1 MMHGLPLDLTAPS
14 FLCLVG
20 MVSSCLWAMGNY
32 CHLNKMTDMS
42 FTSSAGV
49 GVGGSGGGGVRGEVG
64 GPQRLTVTLPGRHC
78 RTQHSKCSPKD
89 TERHPV
95 EEVF

>member
-49 GVGGSGGGGVRGEVG
+49 GVGGSGGGSGVG
-64 GPQRLTVTLPGRHC
+64 GPKGLPRYKKLYSEC
-78 RTQHSKCSPKD
+78 L
-89 TERHPV
+89 
-95 EEVF
+95 